1 MEKSRKLE
9 KSGNI
14 AKEGR
19 RETKNVG
26 ELLELFLNLFQVL
39 ITHSSERRLM
49 FCTIDVELLT
59 Q

>member
-9 KSGNI
+9 KGGNI

-39 ITHSSERRLM
+39 RIHSSKRRLR
-49 FCTIDVELLT
+49 FVP
-59 Q
+59 

>member
-9 KSGNI
+9 KGGNI
-14 AKEGR
+14 AKEGK

-26 ELLELFLNLFQVL
+26 ELFELFLNLFQVL
-39 ITHSSERRLM
+39 RTHLNKRRLT
-49 FCTIDVELLT
+49 FSAIDVDPLT

>member
-1 MEKSRKLE
+1 MEKSKKLE
-9 KSGNI
+9 KGGNI
-14 AKEGR
+14 AKEER

-39 ITHSSERRLM
+39 ITHSSKRRLM
-49 FCTIDVELLT
+49 FCTIDVEPLT